1 PGGGSPVARAPSARY
16 LALGR
21 GKRPAWPRGGASPA
35 AALGGAS
42 ARGGAPDVRHHH
54 RRLLARGPGFPSVAR
69 HRTREDACGSD
80 RPAGAGTADRR
91 RSSPRAPHAPTTD
104 GGGPPP
110 PPPARRTARG
120 PERPARALLAP
131 PPLGPAAG
139 GGSEEPPPRKA
150 PRRPP
155 FAFSLSAVA
164 RRAPAAP
171 LAPRAPRG
179 PPALAASE
187 PPPARSPAR
196 AGGRTGKRPRRRRAG
211 RGGGGGG
218 GTPAAERRKTRKRG
232 ARGAPSGGGPAGD
245 PWPPAAGGPARR
257 RGPRAR
263 ANSEP
268 RRGPAA
274 RRGRRSAA
282 PPARA
287 RRCRRG
293 RGLRPAGRAPL
304 SGGGRTGDG
313 PARRGGPASG
323 AASAQ
328 LPTFGRPAATRGQSG
343 EGPARARGDGR
354 AALVAAGGRL
364 SPHAGRAPRPPRS
377 FSLACRG
384 AARGSNGKRRG
395 PAAPPQP
402 PPSTGGG
409 GGGNGGDRA
418 FESAGATRRG
428 TARRAPTPAASRPPD
443 SQVRP
448 SSRRSAR
455 AVADPAG
462 ADPRTSL
469 NHPIGSSDGRINQV
483 AATRAAPPAAA
494 APTTA
499 APAGPRGPAANG
511 AAPGRGRRRARAA
524 GTARGDGRP
533 RRPALPAPPRARSRD
548 RCAAVASGGLP
559 RARPPFPRA
568 AARAAP
574 PAAARLGLT
583 RPRGRPGRPAGARPR
598 GTTGRAR
605 GDGDPTRRARPG
617 PRGPSAGAAR
627 SAAGGGAATRCAL
640 RRCLRAGGGS
650 PEPSF
655 PLPCFLSLASLS
667 GSPSRLRPHR
677 RPALLAAGTHG
688 HHPDPGRRRHLA
700 CSQGHLKGSRGRAA
714 VTQPGTVKKP
724 LPGGRGDTSTA
735 TGSPRAKE
743 TARPEHRPPPRL
755 SAGHGGAPARRG
767 PSPTPPEKPHPS
779 SLGER
784 PHGHSRSACHY
795 AEDGTCPR
803 PPTPAARTLL
813 SPRLSRPGRRR
824 VPPDARLRTTHAS
837 GPAGPTAA
845 SAERRHRLGGAGAA
859 DGPRS
864 PRRHLQ
870 RAKAP
875 PTVPRATGFRP
886 PRGRR
891 LPPERPGDG
900 DGEKNKK
907 PPRKKKSTRASRS
920 RRASHG
926 RPGLGAGPAPLA
938 PRLPFSLPTGS
949 RLGGCRPLPGSLSPS
964 RNPALRQP
972 RRRGRPDR
980 TGRPAGAA
988 LAPVEEEREG
998 RGAAASPAN
1007 GHRVSP
1013 GLPATRSGSRS
1024 AGATAGHT
1032 PAGRRRRP
1040 RARWAG
1046 PRLRAEEGG
1055 TNKRAEARPGRRLA
1069 RQRAVPSPSPSGN
1082 RPGPGKAARPPPVP
1096 GTPPAPLPPGSRGQG
1111 AATQA
1116 RAIFGALGRRPG
1128 KKKPAR
1134 ARPFQPR
1141 PPTARNNAR
1150 RRRTTGAGL
1159 RPAHRKDEAPP
1170 PRRPRTPPPSPGA
1183 LGEPAAATGSGWTLL
1198 LGPRGPPSA
1207 VPVPHSLGCAFAL
1220 GSRLPLPSSDP
1231 PEEAGREPRGF
1242 LAPAFLPLVGL
1253 AGPWHAPKAARQQTR
1268 KKRGPRNPRC

>member
-1 PGGGSPVARAPSARY
+1 MPESRSLSELTRQIAP
-16 LALGR
+16 
-21 GKRPAWPRGGASPA
+21 
-35 AALGGAS
+35 
-42 ARGGAPDVRHHH
+42 
-54 RRLLARGPGFPSVAR
+54 
-69 HRTREDACGSD
+69 
-80 RPAGAGTADRR
+80 
-91 RSSPRAPHAPTTD
+91 PTKN
-104 GGGPPP
+104 GH
-110 PPPARRTARG
+110 
-120 PERPARALLAP
+120 AP
-131 PPLGPAAG
+131 PPTE
-139 GGSEEPPPRKA
+139 SRKSSQSVN
-150 PRRPP
+150 PVR
-155 FAFSLSAVA
+155 V
-164 RRAPAAP
+164 
-171 LAPRAPRG
+171 
-179 PPALAASE
+179 
-187 PPPARSPAR
+187 R
-196 AGGRTGKRPRRRRAG
+196 AG
-211 RGGGGGG
+211 
-218 GTPAAERRKTRKRG
+218 
-232 ARGAPSGGGPAGD
+232 
-245 PWPPAAGGPARR
+245 
-257 RGPRAR
+257 
-263 ANSEP
+263 
-268 RRGPAA
+268 
-274 RRGRRSAA
+274 
-282 PPARA
+282 
-287 RRCRRG
+287 
-293 RGLRPAGRAPL
+293 
-304 SGGGRTGDG
+304 
-313 PARRGGPASG
+313 
-323 AASAQ
+323 
-328 LPTFGRPAATRGQSG
+328 
-343 EGPARARGDGR
+343 
-354 AALVAAGGRL
+354 
-364 SPHAGRAPRPPRS
+364 
-377 FSLACRG
+377 
-384 AARGSNGKRRG
+384 
-395 PAAPPQP
+395 
-402 PPSTGGG
+402 
-409 GGGNGGDRA
+409 
-418 FESAGATRRG
+418 
-428 TARRAPTPAASRPPD
+428 
-443 SQVRP
+443 
-448 SSRRSAR
+448 
-455 AVADPAG
+455 
-462 ADPRTSL
+462 
-469 NHPIGSSDGRINQV
+469 INQV

-907 PPRKKKSTRASRS
+907 PPRKKKAR
-920 RRASHG
+920 
-926 RPGLGAGPAPLA
+926 APLA
-938 PRLPFSLPTGS
+938 LAVLATAARGSGRGPRPSLPDSLSRCPRARASAAAGHCRARSRNAFSLSLFPGALGVLRLKAAREKKKKRKEKAGKGAPTS
-949 RLGGCRPLPGSLSPS
+949 PATRPPADRPS

-1013 GLPATRSGSRS
+1013 GLPATLSGSRS